1 MIIKLNCFENN
12 GYNILKLNDK
22 EKEILKSIINDV
34 LIFYNEYSMEH
45 DEFHFACNLLD
56 DL

>member
-1 MIIKLNCFENN
+1 MNYFENN
-12 GYNILKLNDK
+12 GYNILKLTDK
-22 EKEILKSIINDV
+22 EMEILKSIINDV